1 MTAAAGE
8 PAAEEASSSD
18 LIVLRAA
25 LYRFQ
30 RLQGSRR
37 VHAQI
42 AQLAGVGVS
51 QQARQLLEAMSPA
64 AAMPVGEIAKAAR
77 MDLGAVS
84 RKLTELE
91 QAGLA
96 TRRGSPDHGSVVLVE
111 LTPSGKRAARAV
123 SSVRDRHLADTLAEW
138 SDSDRATFGR
148 LLGQFVDDLQ
158 RTPLRP
164 SSRVLGA

>member
-1 MTAAAGE
+1 MTG
-8 PAAEEASSSD
+8 AAEPGHADTSSGD
-18 LIVLRAA
+18 LVALRAA

-42 AQLAGVGVS
+42 AELAGVEVS
-51 QQARQLLEAMSPA
+51 QQARQLLQAMHLA

-96 TRRGSPDHGSVVLVE
+96 ARRGSPDHGSVVLVE
-111 LTPSGKRAARAV
+111 LTAPGKRAAGAL
-123 SSVRDRHLADTLAEW
+123 SAVRDRHLGDALAEW
-138 SDSDRATFGR
+138 SDSDKATFGR
-148 LLGQFVDDLQ
+148 LLGRFVDDLQ

-164 SSRVLGA
+164 S